1 MWATILDLPLNCHC
15 CKRRIRDSAYVS
27 NCDLG
32 RRLIFIRLCM
42 SCLQYAQ
49 TEITNAKKIHNQI
62 YKDKFADECNKDR
75 NFYHCTNFTC
85 VEKRPRCNV
94 PQSNLKL
101 TTLARSQSSLT
112 GRKNWRYRL

>member
-1 MWATILDLPLNCHC
+1 MSVTVTWVGDSFSL
-15 CKRRIRDSAYVS
+15 DSA
-27 NCDLG
+27 CPA
-32 RRLIFIRLCM
+32 FK
-42 SCLQYAQ
+42 YAQ

-94 PQSNLKL
+94 PQSN
-101 TTLARSQSSLT
+101 S
-112 GRKNWRYRL
+112 